1 MTVTVAVT
9 VARLCDD
16 GGKTMLREHVPA
28 YGSIAAMVEALGLLP
43 LCCKP
48 YHDGLTDEDLVH
60 VGGCRTMAM
69 KGYQKESASTGGDR
83 RTGW

>member
-1 MTVTVAVT
+1 MEQNQP
-9 VARLCDD
+9 
-16 GGKTMLREHVPA
+16 KK
-28 YGSIAAMVEALGLLP
+28 GSIAAMVEALGLLP